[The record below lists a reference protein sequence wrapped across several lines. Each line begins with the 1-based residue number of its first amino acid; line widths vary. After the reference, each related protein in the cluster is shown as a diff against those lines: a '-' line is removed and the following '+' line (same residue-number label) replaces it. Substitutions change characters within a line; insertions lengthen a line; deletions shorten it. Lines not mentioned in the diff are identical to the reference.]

1 MLVWKFPGFSS
12 ISYYANT
19 ENFQKC
25 KAKKKKKKKNKYIP
39 DEKYQWKEN
48 FKYET
53 YKTKNL
59 QRWNVILTYENDAIL
74 WVTTILMVSQI
85 KKHITVGL

>member
-1 MLVWKFPGFSS
+1 MLVLKFPGFSS
-12 ISYYANT
+12 ICYYANT

-25 KAKKKKKKKNKYIP
+25 KKKKKREI
-39 DEKYQWKEN
+39 DSRWKYQWKES

-59 QRWNVILTYENDAIL
+59 QRWNVILSCENDAIL

-85 KKHITVGL
+85 KKHIAVGL

>member
-12 ISYYANT
+12 ICYYANT

-25 KAKKKKKKKNKYIP
+25 KKKKKREI
-39 DEKYQWKEN
+39 DSWWKYQWKES

-59 QRWNVILTYENDAIL
+59 QRWNVILSCENDAIL

-85 KKHITVGL
+85 KKHIAVGL